1 MVGKLLKGITMDR
14 KVKLFLVE
22 PNELSRNLAEIS
34 NAKLR
39 RLMTNFIMQFEY
51 NKFSKPNYSNSTSDW
66 SKGWDDWTPTST
78 NHGVYSTKGMT
89 GTYNEYFT
97 EKKFEEILDEFI
109 TGLLAMNIQEKS
121 EFLKSLEMF
130 TRPIDKS
137 ETRQDNIYN
146 IINTIYYN
154 HSENDLFNSIK
165 VSKLEKTGTIV
176 LSSYNL
182 TSIETIKAKL
192 VKEGIVDIR
201 YRIIKN
207 PYNNKKIHT
216 IMYDKIGEK

>member
-1 MVGKLLKGITMDR
+1 
-14 KVKLFLVE
+14 
-22 PNELSRNLAEIS
+22 
-34 NAKLR
+34 
-39 RLMTNFIMQFEY
+39 
-51 NKFSKPNYSNSTSDW
+51 
-66 SKGWDDWTPTST
+66 
-78 NHGVYSTKGMT
+78 MT